1 MKKLVLLFLA
11 AAPFV
16 AYNQC
21 TVTNAT
27 DCDCLDGSDDCDLL
41 PDITLSHDQFEEPGN
56 VIINP
61 GLIQLG
67 IGTPNIGH
75 GPLRV
80 ISTDYYVCGLDTIY
94 DPTGLETCPDGTI
107 PRQIIN
113 QRIYHKSGSEMTYW
127 EKAAGSMTYHPDHG
141 HFHTD
146 NWGVYTLRKPIDG
159 VEDPTEWPILGY
171 GTKMGF
177 CLMDLANC
185 ASPGNYGYCREDDET
200 VITNDIENY
209 GLGGGNYSCAISNQG
224 YICWLFRYL

>member
-80 ISTDYYVCGLDTIY
+80 ISTD
-94 DPTGLETCPDGTI
+94 
-107 PRQIIN
+107 
-113 QRIYHKSGSEMTYW
+113 
-127 EKAAGSMTYHPDHG
+127 
-141 HFHTD
+141 
-146 NWGVYTLRKPIDG
+146 
-159 VEDPTEWPILGY
+159 
-171 GTKMGF
+171 
-177 CLMDLANC
+177 
-185 ASPGNYGYCREDDET
+185 
-200 VITNDIENY
+200 
-209 GLGGGNYSCAISNQG
+209 
-224 YICWLFRYL
+224 